1 MKRTRR
7 LSSEGEAMWQPDGW
21 EVRTRIGVLTPH
33 ADVGPESEIRA
44 MAPDTVGV
52 HAARVPFGAMATGGA
67 MDPTIPLAPVAAFV
81 APPPIDDAVSLLA
94 AAPVAV
100 IGIGFTSSSYV
111 TGADAEKDLVGRLQR
126 RSSGRP
132 VVATCAAAVLALR
145 RLGADRIAVVNP
157 PWFDEQLDQLGAD
170 YFSSRFRG
178 GVPAACG
185 LPSNQRSIN
194 PPELYDWILAHT
206 PDSAEAVFVGGNRFR
221 GVGVIA
227 ALEEEL
233 ARPVVTANQVLLW
246 AMLRAIRSHVAPRGY
261 GQLFTLTD

>member
-1 MKRTRR
+1 
-7 LSSEGEAMWQPDGW
+7 MWQPDGW

-44 MAPDTVGV
+44 MAPDSVGV

-67 MDPTIPLAPVAAFV
+67 MDPTIPLAPVVGFV
-81 APPPIDDAVSLLA
+81 EPPHIDDAVALLA

-111 TGADAEKDLVGRLQR
+111 TGAKAEKDLLERLQS

-132 VVATCAAAVLALR
+132 VIATCAAAVQGLR
-145 RLGADRIAVVNP
+145 RLGAVSIAVVSP
-157 PWFDEQLDQLGAD
+157 PWFDEELDQLGAD
-170 YFSSRFRG
+170 YFSSQGLEVVFHG
-178 GVPAACG
+178 PCG

-194 PPELYDWILAHT
+194 PPELYDWVLAHT
-206 PDSAEAVFVGGNRFR
+206 PDTAQAVFLGGNGFR

-261 GQLFTLTD
+261 GQLLTLTD